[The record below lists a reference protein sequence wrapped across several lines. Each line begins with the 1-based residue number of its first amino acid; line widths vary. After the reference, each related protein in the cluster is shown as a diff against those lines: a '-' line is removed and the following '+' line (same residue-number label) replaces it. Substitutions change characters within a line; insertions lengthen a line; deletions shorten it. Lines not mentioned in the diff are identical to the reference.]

1 MRWKSS
7 ARRCYLVTSAKSAW
21 SSSSCVCVWASEWVG
36 AGLLNTP
43 IHKPPSTKKTLLLL
57 NWKNHWRINTQ
68 SGCPQEQIHSQADVS
83 MQNFGKRPET
93 LNVCFLENGSLITIY
108 RKCTCYPMVC
118 WVFFFFCHEFHSCLF
133 TFTIPPFNFCQ
144 FHKIAQPVH
153 KTGVSIELLKLSYQK
168 K

>member
-93 LNVCFLENGSLITIY
+93 LNVCFLENGSLIAIY
-108 RKCTCYPMVC
+108 RKCACYPMVC
-118 WVFFFFCHEFHSCLF
+118 WVFFFFAMSSTLVYLPSQSHPLIFVSFTKSHNRCTKPESAQSC
-133 TFTIPPFNFCQ
+133 
-144 FHKIAQPVH
+144 
-153 KTGVSIELLKLSYQK
+153 SS
-168 K
+168 